1 MSEGTMLNKKYVIHM
16 IYNSIHHCI
25 VLSLHQSREEDV
37 QSKTG
42 LVALPASVEGTRVQR
57 NCFAKLFFFFV

>member
-1 MSEGTMLNKKYVIHM
+1 M